1 MSFCCKPR
9 RLFVTVAVLAF
20 FVGLILCPD
29 VSTGRVFYNNNK
41 NNNDQNQEP
50 PDTGNAVMVN
60 AVSVATQ
67 QVTLLLQATSQ
78 KVVYIIDG
86 GTTITVQGTAAT
98 LSQIHSGQEVYSYVE
113 RTPNTLDSID
123 VGPVRSASKT

>member
-1 MSFCCKPR
+1 MSFCRKPR
-9 RLFVTVAVLAF
+9 RLFVTAAVLVL

-29 VSTGRVFYNNNK
+29 VSSGRLFRDINNN
-41 NNNDQNQEP
+41 NNQNQDP

-78 KVVYIIDG
+78 KVVYNIDG

-98 LSQIHSGQEVYSYVE
+98 LNQIHSGQEVYSYVE
-113 RTPNTLDSID
+113 RTPSTLDSID
-123 VGPVRSASKT
+123 VGPVRSASKN